1 MKFIRRHP
9 FVSLMAALI
18 AVGLIWG
25 IIDPSSRDMPELDR
39 RLAESHCE
47 DFVKEHIQ
55 TPSTAKF
62 PEENTRIRFF
72 DNKSYDNKSL
82 EVSGEFDAQNGFGA
96 MIRSHYDCTVHKP
109 GLDTWELVDIQI
121 NQER

>member
-1 MKFIRRHP
+1 
-9 FVSLMAALI
+9 MAALI

-25 IIDPSSRDMPELDR
+25 IIDPSSRDKPELDR

-96 MIRSHYDCTVHKP
+96 MIRSHYDCTVHKT